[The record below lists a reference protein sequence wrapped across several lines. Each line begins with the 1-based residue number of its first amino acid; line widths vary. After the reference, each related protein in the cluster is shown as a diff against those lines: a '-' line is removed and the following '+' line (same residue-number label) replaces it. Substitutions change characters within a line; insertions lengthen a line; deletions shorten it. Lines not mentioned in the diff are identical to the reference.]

1 MITTEII
8 QDASGTIDLIRTF
21 STENFKL
28 LQNETGIVYGW
39 EVIDAIVG
47 YDENEH
53 PYGRYTYT
61 ETNEKDTDIEFDDEL
76 TETKAALG
84 VLGVTN
90 D

>member
-1 MITTEII
+1 MIETEII

-39 EVIDAIVG
+39 EVIDTIVG
-47 YDENEH
+47 YDENEN

-76 TETKAALG
+76 ADAKAALG

>member
-1 MITTEII
+1 MIETEII
-8 QDASGTIDLIRTF
+8 QDASGTIDLICAF

-47 YDENEH
+47 YDENEY

-61 ETNEKDTDIEFDDEL
+61 ETNEKDTDIGFEDEL
-76 TETKAALG
+76 SETKAALA
-84 VLGVTN
+84 VLRVSE
-90 D
+90 